1 MKTKSAKAKGRRLA
15 QTVQVNLL
23 EACPD
28 LSQDDVRVTP
38 SGVQGPDIQLSP
50 AAQKRFP
57 YAIECKNVESLCFS
71 SAWRQAV
78 SHSNQ
83 TGLLPL
89 LVACSNRAKPL
100 CVIRS
105 GNAVEWLCVPEN
117 RSLTDSYG
125 KRCPFRAIPRGR
137 VALFSRI
144 GEWFAAFPIDVFIRE
159 FVR

>member
-71 SAWRQAV
+71 SAWRQSLV
-78 SHSNQ
+78 PCPGSGTECQCRHGPDSHRLNRHQ
-83 TGLLPL
+83 TGSQPGQEHKSFIGHW
-89 LVACSNRAKPL
+89 APYG
-100 CVIRS
+100 IR
-105 GNAVEWLCVPEN
+105 
-117 RSLTDSYG
+117 
-125 KRCPFRAIPRGR
+125 
-137 VALFSRI
+137 FS
-144 GEWFAAFPIDVFIRE
+144 
-159 FVR
+159 

>member
-1 MKTKSAKAKGRRLA
+1 M
-15 QTVQVNLL
+15 
-23 EACPD
+23 
-28 LSQDDVRVTP
+28 
-38 SGVQGPDIQLSP
+38 
-50 AAQKRFP
+50 
-57 YAIECKNVESLCFS
+57 
-71 SAWRQAV
+71 
-78 SHSNQ
+78 SHSKQ

-125 KRCPFRAIPRGR
+125 KRCPFRAIPKGR